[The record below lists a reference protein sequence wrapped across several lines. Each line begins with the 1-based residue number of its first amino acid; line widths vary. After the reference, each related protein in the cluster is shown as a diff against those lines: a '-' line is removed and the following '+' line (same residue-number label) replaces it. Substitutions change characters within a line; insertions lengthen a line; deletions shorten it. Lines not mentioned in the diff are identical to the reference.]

1 MPTELDARGSILF
14 LGSGFSRAAKN
25 ILGSNLPTSREL
37 SDNFANLLGVDPRT
51 HDLKTLADEI
61 ASRPNLSLYQTLYS
75 LFTVQDL
82 HADQREILGL
92 DWYRLYTTNYD
103 DAVEF
108 AHKRNDRRVST
119 YSYDDEKPKK
129 LRVGSVIHLHGAIGR
144 TTEENVLQQL
154 VLTENSYVRQHFEK
168 SPWYDDFIRDLRF
181 CTACYFI
188 GYSLT
193 DYRVSAILM
202 QNPDTIQK
210 TFFITEKEPDTIFCN
225 RVTPYGKILPIEM
238 HGFARLCLNLPT
250 AEFINNP
257 HSIRSMRYLDP
268 IRDRKTLSRPTA
280 IEVLNLV
287 TYGSFNYERC
297 LGTLPRAEYVVPR
310 QRLARE
316 ATERLKVA
324 RCLIVHSRIGNG
336 KTIFLY
342 ILSHML
348 SQQGYRCF
356 FSHVNAPLLP
366 RDVDILKTIG
376 KSVILFDS
384 YNSAIET
391 IENLSDLPSET
402 KFVVAVRTSVQEV
415 RLHEI
420 ISRMPSPIDRI
431 DLNAIDRDDVSCF
444 RILLENAGAGAANL
458 QAVIAR
464 SRDFR
469 DVVVNLYNNEAIR
482 EKIRNEFKPL
492 LEDREF
498 RKAFIVSNLLTWI
511 GQHSDPAFIRSVTNC
526 DAYAAIAKHREIA
539 GDIFALDDGNLQVRS
554 AIFSEYLIQTHLTTE
569 DIIECVY
576 MVLVEAIKRRR
587 IDRRYQAILSNLM
600 RFAILNDALRENPN
614 RIGSIKELFER
625 LRRDVDVNQWPL
637 F

>member
-1 MPTELDARGSILF
+1 
-14 LGSGFSRAAKN
+14 
-25 ILGSNLPTSREL
+25 
-37 SDNFANLLGVDPRT
+37 
-51 HDLKTLADEI
+51 
-61 ASRPNLSLYQTLYS
+61 
-75 LFTVQDL
+75 
-82 HADQREILGL
+82 
-92 DWYRLYTTNYD
+92 
-103 DAVEF
+103 
-108 AHKRNDRRVST
+108 
-119 YSYDDEKPKK
+119 
-129 LRVGSVIHLHGAIGR
+129 
-144 TTEENVLQQL
+144 
-154 VLTENSYVRQHFEK
+154 
-168 SPWYDDFIRDLRF
+168 
-181 CTACYFI
+181 
-188 GYSLT
+188 
-193 DYRVSAILM
+193 
-202 QNPDTIQK
+202 
-210 TFFITEKEPDTIFCN
+210 
-225 RVTPYGKILPIEM
+225 
-238 HGFARLCLNLPT
+238 
-250 AEFINNP
+250 
-257 HSIRSMRYLDP
+257 
-268 IRDRKTLSRPTA
+268 
-280 IEVLNLV
+280 
-287 TYGSFNYERC
+287 
-297 LGTLPRAEYVVPR
+297 
-310 QRLARE
+310 
-316 ATERLKVA
+316 
-324 RCLIVHSRIGNG
+324 
-336 KTIFLY
+336 
-342 ILSHML
+342 
-348 SQQGYRCF
+348 
-356 FSHVNAPLLP
+356 
-366 RDVDILKTIG
+366 
-376 KSVILFDS
+376 
-384 YNSAIET
+384 
-391 IENLSDLPSET
+391 
-402 KFVVAVRTSVQEV
+402 
-415 RLHEI
+415 
-420 ISRMPSPIDRI
+420 MPSPIDRI

>member
-202 QNPDTIQK
+202 QNPEVARIGWTVR
-210 TFFITEKEPDTIFCN
+210 
-225 RVTPYGKILPIEM
+225 RVLGGVSRWLSTRP
-238 HGFARLCLNLPT
+238 
-250 AEFINNP
+250 
-257 HSIRSMRYLDP
+257 S
-268 IRDRKTLSRPTA
+268 LSRS
-280 IEVLNLV
+280 
-287 TYGSFNYERC
+287 G
-297 LGTLPRAEYVVPR
+297 G
-310 QRLARE
+310 
-316 ATERLKVA
+316 
-324 RCLIVHSRIGNG
+324 G
-336 KTIFLY
+336 KR
-342 ILSHML
+342 
-348 SQQGYRCF
+348 G
-356 FSHVNAPLLP
+356 
-366 RDVDILKTIG
+366 
-376 KSVILFDS
+376 
-384 YNSAIET
+384 
-391 IENLSDLPSET
+391 
-402 KFVVAVRTSVQEV
+402 
-415 RLHEI
+415 
-420 ISRMPSPIDRI
+420 
-431 DLNAIDRDDVSCF
+431 
-444 RILLENAGAGAANL
+444 
-458 QAVIAR
+458 
-464 SRDFR
+464 
-469 DVVVNLYNNEAIR
+469 
-482 EKIRNEFKPL
+482 
-492 LEDREF
+492 
-498 RKAFIVSNLLTWI
+498 
-511 GQHSDPAFIRSVTNC
+511 
-526 DAYAAIAKHREIA
+526 
-539 GDIFALDDGNLQVRS
+539 
-554 AIFSEYLIQTHLTTE
+554 
-569 DIIECVY
+569 
-576 MVLVEAIKRRR
+576 
-587 IDRRYQAILSNLM
+587 
-600 RFAILNDALRENPN
+600 
-614 RIGSIKELFER
+614 
-625 LRRDVDVNQWPL
+625 
-637 F
+637 